1 MKNTIGLALAA
12 RRRRLLLFAPV
23 ILLTLPAGMCQ
34 TTRYVTTSC
43 LTPDQY
49 QRLADALPPK
59 VGSQLTG
66 DAQTD
71 LKIIAGSTV
80 ELRGYAEGLLQVLRG
95 CTK

>member
-1 MKNTIGLALAA
+1 MKNTIGIALAA
-12 RRRRLLLFAPV
+12 LALSGC
-23 ILLTLPAGMCQ
+23 T
-34 TTRYVTTSC
+34 TTRYVTTPC
-43 LTPDQY
+43 LTADQY

-66 DAQTD
+66 DAQLD